1 QSDWSTPSFPLV
13 VSGNIQNTSIDNH
26 DLTRVVQDHST
37 IYSKTKS
44 NLSCKPLQ
52 WWSSIPSLLQGMILG
67 VSVGCIILAIILPL
81 WLIQPSKTTTVTPFN
96 KPILR
101 WNTTGITVAGY
112 GSVSGTSS
120 YYLNAPWDVALDW
133 SNTLYVS
140 DRYNHRIQKFLM
152 NTKNGTT
159 VAGQMSATSGST
171 MDKLNQPTGIYLDI
185 NGNLFISDAVNNRI
199 QYWSNGAVTGQ
210 TLIGNGIIGS
220 QNNLLYFPYGI
231 WRDASSNILYVADSY
246 NHRIMRYK
254 NNSQSGDIIAGGYG
268 SGIGST
274 QLSFPYAF
282 HFDSFSNSL
291 LIANACSHN
300 IVRWIIG
307 ASNWTIVT
315 GSMNGISG
323 SNATLLSSPTDVTL
337 DPMGNMYVADMFNH
351 RIQFFLSGQSNAV
364 TIAGTGVGGSTSSE
378 LYYPS
383 SLTFDS
389 QLNLYVV
396 DQNNHRIQKFVR
408 Y

>member
-1 QSDWSTPSFPLV
+1 
-13 VSGNIQNTSIDNH
+13 
-26 DLTRVVQDHST
+26 
-37 IYSKTKS
+37 
-44 NLSCKPLQ
+44 
-52 WWSSIPSLLQGMILG
+52 
-67 VSVGCIILAIILPL
+67 
-81 WLIQPSKTTTVTPFN
+81 IQPSKTTTVTPVN

-101 WNTTGITVAGY
+101 WNTTGITVVGN

-120 YYLNAPWDVALDW
+120 YYLNTPWDVTLDW

-159 VAGQMSATSGST
+159 VAGQMNATSGT
-171 MDKLNQPTGIYLDI
+171 AMNELNQPTGIYVDI
-185 NGNLFISDAVNNRI
+185 NGNIFISDTVNNRI

-210 TLIGNGIIGS
+210 TLIGNGTIGS
-220 QNNLLYFPYGI
+220 QNNLLYNPYGI
-231 WRDASSNILYVADSY
+231 WRDTSSGILYVADSY
-246 NHRIMRYK
+246 NQRIMRYK
-254 NNSQSGDIIAGGYG
+254 NNSKSGDIIAGGNGFGY
-268 SGIGST
+268 GST
-274 QLSFPYAF
+274 QLGFPYAF

-291 LIANACSHN
+291 LIANGGSHN

-315 GSMNGISG
+315 GSMNGASG
-323 SNATLLSSPTDVTL
+323 NNATLLNVPTDITL

-364 TIAGTGVGGSTSSE
+364 TIAGTGVGGSTSTE

-383 SLTFDS
+383 SLTLDS

-396 DQNNHRIQKFVR
+396 DQSNHRIQKFVR